1 MLEQRGRPPVVTRPL
16 GGCQRQYSTRYGCRA
31 RAARPVRVLNLQGNL
46 KIEPARAWPPE
57 AAFDREAGS
66 KDEGKPRALLSLY
79 DDDDDNDD
87 DDDDGDDDRGGGG
100 GGGGDGG
107 GGDDDDGGDGDD
119 GGDDD
124 EDEDEDEDD
133 NNDDGDEG
141 GGDEDDDDECD
152 DE

>member
-1 MLEQRGRPPVVTRPL
+1 MPTILFAVSNAEATRAATCTDKAA

-57 AAFDREAGS
+57 
-66 KDEGKPRALLSLY
+66 
-79 DDDDDNDD
+79 
-87 DDDDGDDDRGGGG
+87 
-100 GGGGDGG
+100 GG
-107 GGDDDDGGDGDD
+107 GGDDDDDSGDGDD

-124 EDEDEDEDD
+124 EDEDDNEDD
-133 NNDDGDEG
+133 NEDGDAG
-141 GGDEDDDDECD
+141 GGDDDEDDDDECD

>member
-1 MLEQRGRPPVVTRPL
+1 MPTILFAVSNAGATRAATCGDKAA

-57 AAFDREAGS
+57 
-66 KDEGKPRALLSLY
+66 
-79 DDDDDNDD
+79 
-87 DDDDGDDDRGGGG
+87 
-100 GGGGDGG
+100 GG
-107 GGDDDDGGDGDD
+107 GGDDDDSGDGDD

-124 EDEDEDEDD
+124 EDEDDNEDD
-133 NNDDGDEG
+133 NEDGDAG
-141 GGDEDDDDECD
+141 GGDDDEDDDDECD